1 MPVGSLWGLSYLCY
15 LRREDLDTAGGS
27 VPLAGDTELTSLL
40 FWAITLNCELKQTLS
55 LLSCF
60 CQGILSQQPDR
71 KLRRD
76 QRVMDLCGLEK
87 FKIMTKGIS
96 ECEN

>member
-1 MPVGSLWGLSYLCY
+1 MGSLWGLSYLRY
-15 LRREDLDTAGGS
+15 FRWEDLDTAGGTI
-27 VPLAGDTELTSLL
+27 PLAGDTELTSLL
-40 FWAITLNCELKQTLS
+40 FWAITLNCELKQILS
-55 LLSCF
+55 LLSCS

-76 QRVMDLCGLEK
+76 QRVMDPCGLEK

>member
-15 LRREDLDTAGGS
+15 LRLEDLGPAGGS
-27 VPLAGDTELTSLL
+27 VPLAGDTEMTPLL
-40 FWAITLNCELKQTLS
+40 FRAITLNCELKQTLS

>member
-1 MPVGSLWGLSYLCY
+1 MGTLWGLSYLCY
-15 LRREDLDTAGGS
+15 LRWEDLDTAGGS

-40 FWAITLNCELKQTLS
+40 FWAIALNCELKQTLS

-60 CQGILSQQPDR
+60 CSGILSQQPDR

-76 QRVMDLCGLEK
+76 QFVLGLCGLEK